1 MSLPI
6 GTIAAFGPFI
16 EYLRPAKSP
25 YLLMIIFGTVT
36 SILTANI
43 FKKEDEWLMLAVPQF
58 IALVAFFAFAYY
70 GRDGHTDI
78 EQEEQLRFSRAV
90 SIVAALMCLVLGS
103 KSVGSKD
110 ALFNLNYAVC
120 IFQLGVFSIYAA
132 ARLFKEEKTSDFNFF
147 QFSFITSVF
156 LVGAT
161 FSTSN
166 LGNSDGSYAFLSIT
180 ENEATREIIDPYF
193 VTSLVLYLLW
203 SACQIFWVKRIM
215 SLVKIS
221 ITEE

>member
-1 MSLPI
+1 MSLPL

-36 SILTANI
+36 SVLTAN
-43 FKKEDEWLMLAVPQF
+43 FFTKEDEWLMLAAPQF
-58 IALVAFFAFAYY
+58 LALVAFFAFAYY
-70 GRDGHTDI
+70 GRDGHTDV

-90 SIVAALMCLVLGS
+90 SIAAALMCLALGS
-103 KSVGSKD
+103 KSVSGKD

-132 ARLFKEEKTSDFNFF
+132 ARLFKEEKISDFNFF

-161 FSTSN
+161 VSISYI
-166 LGNSDGSYAFLSIT
+166 GNSDGSYIFLTIK
-180 ENEATREIIDPYF
+180 ENEVVSKIVDPFF
-193 VTSLVLYLLW
+193 VTSVVLYLLW

-221 ITEE
+221 IADK